1 MQHLYVVCR
10 HVTLPDNTRFISE
23 ETLQVNFTV
32 AMISYPN
39 VSRCTVL
46 QTCTMLKSTYK
57 INY

>member
-23 ETLQVNFTV
+23 ETLQVNFIV

-46 QTCTMLKSTYK
+46 QTCTMLKPTYK
-57 INY
+57 